1 MRRYDDRPD
10 ESHMSDLLAQIR
22 RLAGQTA
29 DEMVELRREIHRH
42 PELGHEEFETTKR
55 VAHALNAA
63 GIQTRSRI
71 TATGLIADV
80 GCERPIVGFR
90 ADLDA
95 LPIEERTN
103 VPYRSQVPGAMHACG
118 HDAHTA
124 IGVGIARVLNQL
136 DLPGTVR
143 FVFQPAEEV
152 FPGGAY
158 DLVREGVTDGMSSIM
173 AFHVD
178 PSMKAGKVGLRAGA
192 ITSSSDRFSIEV
204 EGPGGHTARPHET
217 VDAIH
222 AAAKVVTD
230 LPALLDRLVDARQPF
245 AVVFGQI
252 HGGHVDNVIP
262 SLVTLSGTCRA
273 LDRELWDSLPLLVER
288 LAHEIV
294 APYGAKAV
302 VRYQRGI
309 PPVVNDPHVTT
320 TLERA
325 LTVALGDQAV
335 GLTMA
340 SLGAEDFSRYLEVVP
355 GSLVRLGVGFGEAAR
370 DLHSASF
377 DLDEAAIEV
386 GIIGGA
392 YGLIELLAAG

>member
-1 MRRYDDRPD
+1 MARPTKA
-10 ESHMSDLLAQIR
+10 EMSELHAQIR
-22 RLAGQTA
+22 RLAGQIA
-29 DEMVELRREIHRH
+29 DEMVELRRDIHRH
-42 PELGHEEFETTKR
+42 PELGNEEFETTKR
-55 VAHALNAA
+55 VAHALEAS
-63 GIQTRSRI
+63 GIPTRSRI
-71 TATGLIADV
+71 TATGLLAEV
-80 GCERPIVGFR
+80 GGPGPIVGFR

-95 LPIEERTN
+95 LPIDERTD
-103 VPYRSQVPGAMHACG
+103 VPFRSQVPGAMHACG

-124 IGVGIARVLNQL
+124 IAVGIAKVMNQL
-136 DLPGTVR
+136 EIPGTVR

-158 DLVREGVTDGMSSIM
+158 ELVREGVTDGVSSIM

-178 PSMKAGKVGLRAGA
+178 PSMRAGRIGLRAGP
-192 ITSSSDRFSIEV
+192 ITSSSDRFSIEI

-230 LPALLDRLVDARQPF
+230 LPALLDRLVDARRPF

-262 SLVTLSGTCRA
+262 PSVTMSGTCRA

-288 LAHEIV
+288 LTHEIV
-294 APYGAKAV
+294 APYGAKAA

-309 PPVVNDPHVTT
+309 PPVVNDQQVTAS
-320 TLERA
+320 LERA
-325 LTVALGDQAV
+325 FKAALGEHAV

-355 GSLVRLGVGFGEAAR
+355 GSLVRLGVGFADRDR

-377 DLDEAAIEV
+377 DMDEAAIEV
-386 GIIGGA
+386 GIIGGVYA
-392 YGLIELLAAG
+392 LVELLAQAGEA